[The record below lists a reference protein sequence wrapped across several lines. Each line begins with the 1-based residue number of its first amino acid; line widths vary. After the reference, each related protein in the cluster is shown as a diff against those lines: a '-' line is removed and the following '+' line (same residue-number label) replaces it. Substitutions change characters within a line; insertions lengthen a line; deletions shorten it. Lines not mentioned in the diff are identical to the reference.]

1 MRRHWIVIVLVGL
14 STVSSGA
21 SSAAEPEF
29 VSMRAV
35 HTLLTKLVERG
46 ALTDQDVA
54 EIRGEM
60 AKEQVAATTSTAP
73 ATAPAPGSWAERTT
87 ISGEVRL
94 RNEFRDRTAN
104 IDANRQR
111 LRAQVGI
118 ISRVTEQ
125 LEAGLRLTTGA
136 LTTVNAYNQSLDDTF
151 SKKPFLLDRAYVQ
164 YTQPLAEGQAIL
176 AAGMFENPFWTPQGS
191 QLVWDED
198 VSFAGAA
205 ARTSY
210 PIGPARVFV
219 NGGAFPVDTDGF
231 GSDNPSLWSV
241 QGGSSLRPLGE
252 ASAAVLRDMTLTGA
266 LAYHDYK
273 NTFQHSL
280 TNDDQ
285 TSNDARAEDFNELNP
300 NLELAT
306 TLGDLPAAV
315 WWDQVRNTAASEDEN
330 GFQVGL
336 KVGKAKTPW
345 SLKEGWEAGYA
356 FERLEANAVF
366 DLFTY
371 SDFGGGGTN
380 HLGSIWWLKIAT
392 LKNSTAG
399 VKVFQTR
406 EASGAKNDFTT
417 YQLDWTTKF

>member
-35 HTLLTKLVERG
+35 NTLLTKLVERG

-60 AKEQVAATTSTAP
+60 AKEQVAATSTAP
-73 ATAPAPGSWAERTT
+73 ATVPAPGSWAERTT
-87 ISGEVRL
+87 ISGDVRL

-111 LRAQVGI
+111 IRARVGLA
-118 ISRVTEQ
+118 SQVTEQ
-125 LEAGLRLTTGA
+125 LEAGLRLSTGA
-136 LTTVNAYNQSLDDTF
+136 LTSVNAPNQSLDDTF
-151 SKKPFLLDRAYVQ
+151 SKKLFLLDLAYLK
-164 YTQPLAEGQAIL
+164 YRQPIGEGEATVI
-176 AAGMFENPFWTPQGS
+176 GGIMENPFWTPQGS

-198 VSFAGAA
+198 LSFAGAA

-210 PIGPARVFV
+210 PVGPARVFV

-241 QGGSSLRPLGE
+241 QGG
-252 ASAAVLRDMTLTGA
+252 ASVELLPDVRLTAA

-273 NTFQHSL
+273 NTFQHTL

-285 TSNDARAEDFNELNP
+285 ATNDARAEDFNELNP

-356 FERLEANAVF
+356 FERLDANAVF

-380 HLGSIWWLKIAT
+380 HLGNIWWVTIAT

-406 EASGAKNDFTT
+406 EVSGAKNDFTT